1 VLKPFYTIIKD
12 LQALRLEYPKGHVK
26 NMLYKEIGNS
36 IYGNVVR
43 ELEVY
48 LIKRDSIPWQKHKQ
62 TKKNFRVGATVLSN
76 PILVSL
82 TTAFIRSVIGEC
94 WHKIQ
99 KLGGLVVSTT
109 TDGFITDIA

>member
-48 LIKRDSIPWQKHKQ
+48 LIKRDSIP
-62 TKKNFRVGATVLSN
+62 
-76 PILVSL
+76 
-82 TTAFIRSVIGEC
+82 
-94 WHKIQ
+94 
-99 KLGGLVVSTT
+99 
-109 TDGFITDIA
+109 